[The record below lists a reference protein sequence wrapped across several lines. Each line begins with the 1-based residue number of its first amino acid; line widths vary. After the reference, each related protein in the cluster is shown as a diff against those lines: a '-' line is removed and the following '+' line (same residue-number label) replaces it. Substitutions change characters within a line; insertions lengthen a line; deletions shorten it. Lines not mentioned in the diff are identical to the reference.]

1 MKSKVY
7 SVKELVE
14 LNILDKPLDGNH
26 GGIHPKGD
34 DFKTEGIPFIMAS
47 DIKNGELDL
56 VNCKFITYEQAEL
69 LKKGKAK
76 ENDVLITHKATIGR
90 TAIVPPIPYPYIVL
104 SPQVTYYRI
113 LKNDVLSPYYLYT
126 YFNNLHFQSLINNW
140 AGGGSTRLYIGVTA
154 QLKLPIEVPNIHEQ
168 KKMTKILTYLDKKIK
183 LNNSVVKNLEEISQ
197 TLFKQWFINFE
208 FPNEQGE
215 PYKSSGGEMVESELG
230 EIPKG
235 WKAGCIREIC
245 KLVKD
250 KVNLDKMNEV
260 FNYIGLEHMP
270 QGSIALANWE
280 SSEKV
285 SGNKGLFKKDDI
297 LFGKLRPYFKKVG
310 IPSINGVCSTDILI
324 FNSKQSFE
332 KSYLLLNL
340 IQDRFIEYATNT
352 ATGTRMPRSG
362 WKQIS
367 SYKIVIPDKITLS
380 KFEEIILPM
389 LKKIQ
394 DITHEN
400 LYLEKLLDTL
410 LPKLLSGEIE
420 ISDELVVD

>member
-1 MKSKVY
+1 MKSNVY

-34 DFKTEGIPFIMAS
+34 DFKKEGIPFIMAS

-126 YFNNLHFQSLINNW
+126 YFNSLHFQSLINTW
-140 AGGGSTRLYIGVTA
+140 AGGGFTRLYIGVTA

-168 KKMTKILTYLDKKIK
+168 KKMTKILTYLDKKIT

-197 TLFKQWFINFE
+197 TFFKHWFTNFE

-235 WKAGCIREIC
+235 WNIE
-245 KLVKD
+245 KLSNVCEVKD
-250 KVNLDKMNEV
+250 GTHDSPKQVEHGYPLVTSKHLRNHEIDFSTTKLISEEDFIKVNKRSLVET
-260 FNYIGLEHMP
+260 
-270 QGSIALANWE
+270 Q
-280 SSEKV
+280 
-285 SGNKGLFKKDDI
+285 
-297 LFGKLRPYFKKVG
+297 
-310 IPSINGVCSTDILI
+310 DILI
-324 FNSKQSFE
+324 SMIGTVGRLYFVQGENINYAIKNIGLI
-332 KSYLLLNL
+332 KSSQTD
-340 IQDRFIEYATNT
+340 IAEYIYMYFKSPFMINHIKERM
-352 ATGTRMPRSG
+352 TGST
-362 WKQIS
+362 QQYIS
-367 SYKIVIPDKITLS
+367 LTELRKIPV
-380 KFEEIILPM
+380 ILP
-389 LKKIQ
+389 KE
-394 DITHEN
+394 DI
-400 LYLEKLLDTL
+400 
-410 LPKLLSGEIE
+410 LSRYSALIKPNFDM
-420 ISDELVVD
+420 IFS